1 MTGEAGVTLPT
12 LPRRRSALRRLAR
25 TGGRRR
31 HPVPGPVRADL
42 VRLVLEQTLL
52 LTRTA
57 ATTAVAVL
65 AGLLLWALLPLVA
78 GWDASVVMSG
88 SMSPALRPGD
98 VVLTQDVGPMPV
110 RAGFVVLFQDAG
122 QPLQGNVLH
131 RVVSV
136 ADDGALVTQGDANP
150 TPDAAA
156 VRPDHVLGM
165 ARLRVP
171 WVGTLV
177 LQQRTGRHLELAGTA
192 AVLVVLSAALLF
204 PAARETAPAGRHR
217 AGAAPG

>member
-1 MTGEAGVTLPT
+1 
-12 LPRRRSALRRLAR
+12 
-25 TGGRRR
+25 
-31 HPVPGPVRADL
+31 VPGPVRADL
-42 VRLVLEQTLL
+42 LRLVLEQLL
-52 LTRTA
+52 LLARTA
-57 ATTAVAVL
+57 ATTAVAAL
-65 AGLLLWALLPLVA
+65 GGLLLWTLLPLVA

-98 VVLTQDVGPMPV
+98 VVLTRDVGPTPV
-110 RAGFVVLFQDAG
+110 RAGFVVLFQDAA
-122 QPLQGNVLH
+122 QPRQGTVLH

-150 TPDAAA
+150 TPDATA
-156 VRPDHVLGM
+156 VHPDHVLGM

-192 AVLVVLSAALLF
+192 AVLVVLSAALVA
-204 PAARETAPAGRHR
+204 PAGRESPPAGRHR
-217 AGAAPG
+217 APGASPR